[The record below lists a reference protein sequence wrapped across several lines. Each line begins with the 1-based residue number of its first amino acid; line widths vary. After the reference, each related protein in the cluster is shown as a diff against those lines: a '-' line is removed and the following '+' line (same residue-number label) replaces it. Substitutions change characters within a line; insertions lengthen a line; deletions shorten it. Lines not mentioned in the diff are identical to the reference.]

1 MTKVE
6 EALYQTK
13 NRSSQDPLN
22 FPIRLNNKLA
32 ALAGT
37 VGGADAAPTEQAYAV
52 FDELKAKIDAELETL
67 ERVLAEDVPAF
78 NRLVRER
85 EIPAVL
91 VPKP

>member
-1 MTKVE
+1 VQLQQIPWLKQVWPE
-6 EALYQTK
+6 SLPPLRLV
-13 NRSSQDPLN
+13 RS
-22 FPIRLNNKLA
+22 
-32 ALAGT
+32 
-37 VGGADAAPTEQAYAV
+37 ADAAPTEQSYAV
-52 FDELKAKIDAELETL
+52 FDELSARIDAELKTL